1 MNALSRDEYEL
12 PLVPSVEEV
21 ASEVAAIIARQITA
35 KDILK
40 LLQIIFLEKNEV
52 AALLR
57 VEPTTISTWISKG
70 VIPVRYANG
79 KPVFLLSEIMNW
91 TLPDNDKHVRYRLV
105 TAQQVKLA
113 AAKLSSVSP
122 ERGD

>member
-1 MNALSRDEYEL
+1 MSVSPRDESEL
-12 PLVPSVEEV
+12 FLTPSVEEV

-40 LLQIIFLEKNEV
+40 LLQITFLEKNEV

-57 VEPTTISTWISKG
+57 VEPATISTWISKG
-70 VIPVRYANG
+70 IIPVRYANG

-91 TLPDNDKHVRYRLV
+91 TLPDNDKHARYRLV

-113 AAKLSSVSP
+113 TAKLSSVSP